1 MKMIDAKTA
10 MQIVGF
16 QKTKFYDMIVA
27 GEFPAGRRSGK
38 LTRWP
43 DHVVV
48 AFAILYWELPEPLPD
63 MSEETL
69 AVVREC
75 AMRAK
80 KAA

>member
-1 MKMIDAKTA
+1 MKMIDAKAA

-27 GEFPAGRRSGK
+27 GEFPAGRQVGK
-38 LTRWP
+38 STRWP
-43 DHVVV
+43 DYVVE
-48 AFAILYWELPEPLPD
+48 AFAILYWDIPEPLPD